1 MGNIFKIKWYVEKK
15 FFENI
20 TSQIEKIIDIKSI
33 FDIFPIKFIDREF
46 TLQINNRLTKVLYLI
61 LEEKEENYNLIFDI
75 FDKIFIINEYA
86 NLDLTYIF
94 NLIASLNY
102 VITSKYFFYLI
113 KNQNLKTI
121 FGKLKD
127 LIIEFF
133 VDQFKDKTNK
143 GQNAESVISLLIL
156 CTDNNFR
163 VSLLNKMNK
172 MIMKEEEFYSKEEN
186 ENYLFFKLFF
196 EKCKD
201 LLKINEISTGIYL
214 DESMLIKS
222 KISTDLS
229 ENKIKYD
236 ITYNLMDKENTFYKK
251 ILVITDQDEKEA
263 KKIYDKIN
271 ESLKICEEKIK
282 KFELIEEFF

>member
-186 ENYLFFKLFF
+186 ENFLNYF
-196 EKCKD
+196 
-201 LLKINEISTGIYL
+201 LKN
-214 DESMLIKS
+214 
-222 KISTDLS
+222 
-229 ENKIKYD
+229 
-236 ITYNLMDKENTFYKK
+236 
-251 ILVITDQDEKEA
+251 V
-263 KKIYDKIN
+263 
-271 ESLKICEEKIK
+271 KIC
-282 KFELIEEFF
+282 

>member
-1 MGNIFKIKWYVEKK
+1 
-15 FFENI
+15 
-20 TSQIEKIIDIKSI
+20 
-33 FDIFPIKFIDREF
+33 
-46 TLQINNRLTKVLYLI
+46 
-61 LEEKEENYNLIFDI
+61 
-75 FDKIFIINEYA
+75 
-86 NLDLTYIF
+86 LDLTYIF

-186 ENYLFFKLFF
+186 ENFLNYF
-196 EKCKD
+196 
-201 LLKINEISTGIYL
+201 LKN
-214 DESMLIKS
+214 
-222 KISTDLS
+222 
-229 ENKIKYD
+229 
-236 ITYNLMDKENTFYKK
+236 
-251 ILVITDQDEKEA
+251 V
-263 KKIYDKIN
+263 
-271 ESLKICEEKIK
+271 KIC
-282 KFELIEEFF
+282 